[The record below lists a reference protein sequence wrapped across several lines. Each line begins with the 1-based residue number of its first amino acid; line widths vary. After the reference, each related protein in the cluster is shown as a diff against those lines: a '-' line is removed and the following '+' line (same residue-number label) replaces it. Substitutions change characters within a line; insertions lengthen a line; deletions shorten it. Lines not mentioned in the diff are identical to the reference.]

1 MDMSQIERI
10 GVSLEKELLAAFD
23 ELIDKRGYP
32 SRSEA
37 IRDLIR
43 QQISTERL
51 ANPKAQAVA
60 AVFLVYEHHS
70 TKLMGMLA
78 DLQHSHFLQVISSMH
93 IHLDEHNCLEVIVLR
108 GPVGEINKTAENI
121 ISLKGVKLG
130 RINLRYSPRNWMAR
144 PHTKIVAPATAWL

>member
-1 MDMSQIERI
+1 MNIERI
-10 GVSLEKELLAAFD
+10 GVSLEKDLLAAFD
-23 ELIDKRGYP
+23 SLIGEQGYP

-43 QQISTERL
+43 RQMSTERL
-51 ANPKAQAVA
+51 ANPKAKAVA

-108 GPVGEINKTAENI
+108 GPVGEINRTAENI

-130 RINLRYSPRNWMAR
+130 HINLL
-144 PHTKIVAPATAWL
+144 ATEAS

>member
-1 MDMSQIERI
+1 MNVERI
-10 GVSLEKELLAAFD
+10 GVSLEKDLLAAFD
-23 ELIDKRGYP
+23 TLIDKKGYP

-43 QQISTERL
+43 RQISDERVGD
-51 ANPKAQAVA
+51 PKAKAVA

-70 TKLMGMLA
+70 TRLMGMLA

-93 IHLDEHNCLEVIVLR
+93 IHLDHHNCLEVIVLR
-108 GPVGEINKTAENI
+108 GQVGDINRMAESL

-130 RINLRYSPRNWMAR
+130 RINLL
-144 PHTKIVAPATAWL
+144 TADM

>member
-1 MDMSQIERI
+1 MSQIERI

-23 ELIDKRGYP
+23 ALIDKQGYP

-43 QQISTERL
+43 RQISTERL
-51 ANPKAQAVA
+51 SHPEAEAVA

-121 ISLKGVKLG
+121 ISLRGVKLG
-130 RINLRYSPRNWMAR
+130 RINLLAAGV
-144 PHTKIVAPATAWL
+144 T

>member
-1 MDMSQIERI
+1 MNIERI

-23 ELIDKRGYP
+23 GLIGKQGYP

-43 QQISTERL
+43 QRISTGQL
-51 ANPKAQAVA
+51 ANPKAKAVA

-93 IHLDEHNCLEVIVLR
+93 IHLNEHVCLEVIVLR
-108 GPVGEINKTAENI
+108 GPVGEINRTAENI

-130 RINLRYSPRNWMAR
+130 RINLLA
-144 PHTKIVAPATAWL
+144 TEVA

>member
-1 MDMSQIERI
+1 MSEIERI

-23 ELIDKRGYP
+23 NLIGEQGYA

-43 QQISTERL
+43 QKISAERL
-51 ANPKAQAVA
+51 THPKAKAVA

-70 TKLMGMLA
+70 TRLMGMLT

-108 GPVGEINKTAENI
+108 GPVGEIHKTAENI

-130 RINLRYSPRNWMAR
+130 RINLL
-144 PHTKIVAPATAWL
+144 ATELA

>member
-1 MDMSQIERI
+1 MDRIDRI
-10 GVSLEKELLAAFD
+10 GVSLEKELLGAFD
-23 ELIDKRGYP
+23 GLIARKGYP

-43 QQISTERL
+43 RQISDERVSSPQ
-51 ANPKAQAVA
+51 AKAVA

-70 TKLMGMLA
+70 TRLMGMLA

-93 IHLDEHNCLEVIVLR
+93 IHLDQHNCLEIIVLR
-108 GPVGEINKTAENI
+108 GQVGEINRTAESL

-130 RINLRYSPRNWMAR
+130 RINLLSIEDRG
-144 PHTKIVAPATAWL
+144 HEHHDH

>member
-1 MDMSQIERI
+1 MDMSQVERI

-23 ELIDKRGYP
+23 ALIDKQGYP

-51 ANPKAQAVA
+51 ADPRAKAVA

-70 TKLMGMLA
+70 TRLMGMLA

-108 GPVGEINKTAENI
+108 GSVGEINRTAENI

-130 RINLRYSPRNWMAR
+130 RINLL
-144 PHTKIVAPATAWL
+144 TTETA